1 MPSRKEDL
9 AIRWANKSE
18 EEKEIERKKN
28 AERIRLYRAKRGEK
42 KRSEMTPDQ
51 LAKARALDRNKKKR
65 KRMRLTDMQ
74 KDQVKAKD
82 RERKARKRRQEK
94 TENAT
99 EETNQK
105 AKKKLKQLS
114 NNCRI
119 QEKLEI
125 KRTPEDK
132 EDIQIEMA
140 DRKWKKRPN
149 MTLNSKLLARI
160 QTRIGMRE
168 HRRYGF
174 LREYKQ
180 RKRRNYVGL
189 ELWTEM
195 PNPISEYFK
204 KVKEVETKD
213 ERKEELKRKNRIR
226 VERHRLKV
234 KKMLQAPLSIENYGE
249 KGAYELLREKNIQEF
264 ERLKKE
270 SGLFD

>member
-18 EEKEIERKKN
+18 EEKKIERKKN
-28 AERIRLYRAKRGEK
+28 AERIRLYRAKKGQK
-42 KRSEMTPDQ
+42 KRSDMTPDE
-51 LAKARALDRNKKKR
+51 LAKERAKDRNKKRR
-65 KRMRLTDMQ
+65 KRMKMTDMQ
-74 KDQVKAKD
+74 RDKVKAKD
-82 RERKARKRRQEK
+82 RERKARKRRQRETK
-94 TENAT
+94 NVA
-99 EETNQK
+99 EETSQK
-105 AKKKLKQLS
+105 TKQKLKQLS

-119 QEKLEI
+119 QDKIEKERAPEEKECI
-125 KRTPEDK
+125 QVEKAEVEFKRSS
-132 EDIQIEMA
+132 
-140 DRKWKKRPN
+140 N
-149 MTLNSKLLARI
+149 VTLNSKLLKRI

-180 RKRRNYVGL
+180 RKKRNIVDL
-189 ELWTEM
+189 ELWKNI

-204 KVKEVETKD
+204 KVKEVETEE

-234 KKMLQAPLSIENYGE
+234 KKLLQEPLTIESYGE

-264 ERLKKE
+264 DKLKKE